1 MQIYQRAYS
10 EFLKSNKEL
19 LDWLIEYEDIYDTAP
34 SNVEAGL
41 SYDSQET
48 INNHIHDVAIRR
60 AVVLDLGLEFKGK
73 RGLLHIRP
81 EKEGERL
88 GPHLIPFHLPHMI
101 FRGATK
107 YKGELRDFSINPPWW
122 IKMGIPNSVE
132 EFYQQNKVL
141 EIMTLSL

>member
-1 MQIYQRAYS
+1 
-10 EFLKSNKEL
+10 
-19 LDWLIEYEDIYDTAP
+19 
-34 SNVEAGL
+34 
-41 SYDSQET
+41 
-48 INNHIHDVAIRR
+48 
-60 AVVLDLGLEFKGK
+60 
-73 RGLLHIRP
+73 
-81 EKEGERL
+81 
-88 GPHLIPFHLPHMI
+88 MI